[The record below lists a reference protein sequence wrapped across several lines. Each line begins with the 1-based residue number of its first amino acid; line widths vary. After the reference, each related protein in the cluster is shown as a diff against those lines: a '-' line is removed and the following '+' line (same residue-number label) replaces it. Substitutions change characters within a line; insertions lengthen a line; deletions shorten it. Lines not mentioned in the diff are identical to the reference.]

1 MTCAVAFPGGAALW
15 ERRRA
20 AAGVVTPRGIALAS
34 RNIVMERA
42 QAAALASAGVG
53 LLVLA
58 LKFFAWWITGSLALY
73 SDALESIINVV
84 AAMTA
89 FVALRVAAQ
98 PADQNHPY
106 GHHKAEYFSAVIEG
120 ALIIVA
126 AVVIL
131 RDAYDAIL
139 APKTL
144 DAPLVGVAVNGVAT
158 IINLVW
164 GMMLVRRGRDWRSP
178 ALVADGKHV
187 LADVFTSGG
196 VLIGLGAAT
205 ATGWA
210 ILDPIIAAVVAVNIL
225 WSGGTMVRDSVNGLM
240 DEAAPAE
247 MVGQIRRLISE
258 HGEGALEAHDVRTR
272 HAGQVTFID
281 FHLVVPGEMTVAES
295 HAICDRLEAAIEG
308 AVEGAV
314 VTIHVEPAE
323 EAKQRGLPV
332 I

>member
-1 MTCAVAFPGGAALW
+1 
-15 ERRRA
+15 
-20 AAGVVTPRGIALAS
+20 
-34 RNIVMERA
+34 MERA

-58 LKFFAWWITGSLALY
+58 LKFGAWWITGSLALY

-89 FVALRVAAQ
+89 FVALRVAAR
-98 PADQNHPY
+98 PADQDHPY

-131 RDAYDAIL
+131 RDAYDAL
-139 APKTL
+139 QAPKML
-144 DAPLVGVAVNGVAT
+144 DAPLVGVAVNGLAT
-158 IINLVW
+158 VINLVW
-164 GMMLVRRGRDWRSP
+164 GVMLVRRGRDWRSP

-196 VLIGLGAAT
+196 VLIGLGLAT

-210 ILDPIIAAVVAVNIL
+210 ILDPVIAVVVALNIL
-225 WSGGTMVRDSVNGLM
+225 WSGGAMVRDSVSGLM
-240 DEAAPAE
+240 DQAAPAE

-295 HAICDRLEAAIEG
+295 HAICDRLESAIES
-308 AVEGAV
+308 AVAGAV

>member
-1 MTCAVAFPGGAALW
+1 
-15 ERRRA
+15 
-20 AAGVVTPRGIALAS
+20 
-34 RNIVMERA
+34 MERA

-53 LLVLA
+53 LLVLG

-126 AVVIL
+126 AIVIL
-131 RDAYDAIL
+131 RDAYDAL
-139 APKTL
+139 QAPKTL
-144 DAPLVGVAVNGVAT
+144 DAPLVGVAVNGLAT
-158 IINLVW
+158 VINLVW
-164 GMMLVRRGRDWRSP
+164 GLMLVRRGRDWRSP

-196 VLIGLGAAT
+196 VLIGLGLAA

-210 ILDPIIAAVVAVNIL
+210 ILDPVIAVVVALNIL
-225 WSGGTMVRDSVNGLM
+225 WSGGAMVRDSVSGLM
-240 DEAAPAE
+240 DQAAPAE

-295 HAICDRLEAAIEG
+295 HGICDRLEAAIEG

-314 VTIHVEPAE
+314 VTIHVEPGE

>member
-1 MTCAVAFPGGAALW
+1 
-15 ERRRA
+15 
-20 AAGVVTPRGIALAS
+20 
-34 RNIVMERA
+34 MERA

-144 DAPLVGVAVNGVAT
+144 DAPLIGVAVNGLAT
-158 IINLVW
+158 VINLVW

-196 VLIGLGAAT
+196 VLIGLGLAT

-210 ILDPIIAAVVAVNIL
+210 ILDPVIAAVVAVNIL
-225 WSGGTMVRDSVNGLM
+225 WSGGAMVRDSVNGLM
-240 DEAAPAE
+240 DEAAPPE

-295 HAICDRLEAAIEG
+295 HTICDRLEAAIEG

>member
-1 MTCAVAFPGGAALW
+1 
-15 ERRRA
+15 
-20 AAGVVTPRGIALAS
+20 
-34 RNIVMERA
+34 MERA

-58 LKFFAWWITGSLALY
+58 LKFGAWWITGSLALY

-120 ALIIVA
+120 ALVIVA

-131 RDAYDAIL
+131 RDAYDAVQ

-144 DAPLVGVAVNGVAT
+144 EAPLAGVAVNGLAT
-158 IINLVW
+158 VINLVW
-164 GMMLVRRGRDWRSP
+164 GVMLVRRGRDWRSP

-196 VLIGLGAAT
+196 VLIGLGLAT

-225 WSGGTMVRDSVNGLM
+225 WSGGAMVRDSVSGLM
-240 DEAAPAE
+240 DQAAPAE
-247 MVGQIRRLISE
+247 MVTQIRRLISE
-258 HGEGALEAHDVRTR
+258 HGAGALEAHDVRTR

-308 AVEGAV
+308 AVPGAV